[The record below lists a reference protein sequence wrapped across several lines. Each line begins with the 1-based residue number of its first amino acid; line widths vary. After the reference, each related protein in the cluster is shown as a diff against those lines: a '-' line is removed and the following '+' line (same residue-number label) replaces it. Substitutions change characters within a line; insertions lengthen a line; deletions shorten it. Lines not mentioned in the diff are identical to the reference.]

1 MDGIGSAPIAP
12 PRRGGA
18 AAAARSEEEVAEGED
33 DEDEDED
40 KGGDVEGLVGHC
52 GRLGCWIC
60 RRGLEGE
67 WKGYGGGGDGDRC
80 WLVGWVGVGG
90 RRRR

>member
-52 GRLGCWIC
+52 GRLGLLDMQERI
-60 RRGLEGE
+60 
-67 WKGYGGGGDGDRC
+67 
-80 WLVGWVGVGG
+80 GG
-90 RRRR
+90 RVEGIWWWWW